1 MRAREFIVDHSG
13 QKLDEFL
20 PALAAAAA
28 PIAGAVGRGAL
39 AAGQM
44 IGRGAMAVGNTAL
57 KGAQA
62 VGNGIAQGAQAVGD
76 TVASGVEK
84 IGQAAPGVVNKVT
97 NNIKSGVDNIK
108 GAVQQAGGGSIDSN
122 RLSKTLANQVPGQ
135 PLNPQAQKDLQ
146 ALLPG
151 LADALMNPNTASQIK
166 QAISTGAKQQASQ
179 QQQAQ
184 KQQQASAGTV
194 GSNANTVSST

>member
-20 PALAAAAA
+20 PALAAA
-28 PIAGAVGRGAL
+28 GGAL
-39 AAGQM
+39 ARGAVAGAGAL
-44 IGRGAMAVGNTAL
+44 GRGAMAAGDAAL
-57 KGAQA
+57 TGAQA
-62 VGNGIAQGAQAVGD
+62 VGRGIAQGAQAVGN
-76 TVASGVEK
+76 TVAAGAEK

-97 NNIKSGVDNIK
+97 NNIKSGVDSIK
-108 GAVQQAGGGSIDSN
+108 GAVQQAGGGNIDSS

-146 ALLPG
+146 ALMPG
-151 LADALMNPNTASQIK
+151 LADALMNPNTAGQIK
-166 QAISTGAKQQASQ
+166 QAISTGAKQQANQ

-184 KQQQASAGTV
+184 KQQQAPAGTI
-194 GSNANTVSST
+194 GSTTNSISPT